1 MKTLHRTAVKAAL
14 ALSVGSVLLG
24 APQAKAEFIP
34 PNQFNPSSSSTIPA
48 IGGFAGI
55 APGPFSYNQVRVIFD
70 LSSGWTAGTLTGISI
85 TGDGIAGSLPFSN
98 LSFTGPG
105 TFFTDFAP
113 IAPPITSIN
122 FATSTLS
129 FTIPAGVASNG
140 NTITARISYND
151 TAAFQTNTSSAV
163 LLTAAS
169 SVPVPGPLPLLGVA
183 AAFGFS
189 RKLRKRIKQA
199 A

>member
-1 MKTLHRTAVKAAL
+1 MKTPHRTAVKAAL

-24 APQAKAEFIP
+24 GPQAKAAFLP
-34 PNQFNPSSSSTIPA
+34 PNQFNPLTSSTIPG
-48 IGGFAGI
+48 IGGFVGI
-55 APGPFSYNQVRVIFD
+55 AGPFNYNEVRVIFN
-70 LSSGWTAGTLTGISI
+70 LSPGWTAGTLTGISI

-105 TFFTDFAP
+105 LFATAFAP

-122 FATSTLS
+122 FVNSTLS

-151 TAAFQTNTSSAV
+151 TDAIQTNTSSAV
-163 LLTAAS
+163 LLTAATS
-169 SVPVPGPLPLLGVA
+169 VPGPLPLLGVA

-199 A
+199 V